1 MPPMWKPKDPK
12 ILKGWINDIMTEA
25 SDTLTDWESRFITDI
40 DMRLTVGS
48 VLTESQ
54 EQKLEEIYAE
64 KTS

>member
-1 MPPMWKPKDPK
+1 MAPIWKPKDPK
-12 ILKGWINDIMTEA
+12 ILKGWINDILTEA
-25 SDTLTDWESRFITDI
+25 SDTLTDWESRFIADM

-48 VLTESQ
+48 TLTESQ